1 MDKVWCA
8 FDRVKQEG
16 GKVLTILRNSDQLVL
31 GAVLLRNP
39 QVHPRLCFP
48 ASSTSGLRAG
58 NPSLFLCF
66 EQVCTKVF
74 FAFLASGERGWA
86 LRKSTTDFGKINQ
99 LWENLPSILGKSVEI
114 RHRFCH
120 RLWRNL
126 PQTLGKSVADFG
138 EICHRLWENPSRILG
153 KSVADFGEISHR
165 LWDNQPPILG
175 KSATDFGEKLA
186 LF

>member
-1 MDKVWCA
+1 MYKS
-8 FDRVKQEG
+8 
-16 GKVLTILRNSDQLVL
+16 VL
-31 GAVLLRNP
+31 
-39 QVHPRLCFP
+39 
-48 ASSTSGLRAG
+48 
-58 NPSLFLCF
+58 
-66 EQVCTKVF
+66 
-74 FAFLASGERGWA
+74 AFLASGVGVPANEAG
-86 LRKSTTDFGKINQ
+86 LSENQPHFGEIRDR
-99 LWENLPSILGKSVEI
+99 LWENLPSTSILGKSVEV